1 MLPSQSSWFCLEG
14 APLNTYVPSKGG
26 KGVPLHVAWQAGGL
40 VNTHVPALRAPVPLL
55 QGGAG
60 YWWCCQPGVLT
71 SGDS

>member
-1 MLPSQSSWFCLEG
+1 MRLP
-14 APLNTYVPSKGG
+14 KGG
-26 KGVPLHVAWQAGGL
+26 KGVLRQVAWQAGGL